1 MCLSTDDY
9 DIKEGV
15 VPLKM
20 SVNDPS
26 GHPTPPS
33 GGANGGGGGN
43 NNVGGDGCATVAPI
57 ALAAVVLMVITPM
70 L

>member
-1 MCLSTDDY
+1 MPPVHRSVHYCLQRQQSAYSERSIRSSDT
-9 DIKEGV
+9 
-15 VPLKM
+15 
-20 SVNDPS
+20 
-26 GHPTPPS
+26 PS